1 MSTVRD
7 IQDQLRCGRQS
18 CTCTRGRVLH
28 CPVTAAHGHG
38 DANPSLSLKITG
50 DRILFSCKRGCEQ
63 EDVIAAL
70 VDRKLWP
77 PEQDSTPRNQQY
89 QRKRSHFV
97 REWAYVGPDG
107 PLAYHG
113 RFEYDDGSGKE
124 FLWRLP
130 DQRWGDR
137 GVGLGELSI
146 EELPLYN
153 LELLIEEPDEPVY
166 VVEGEKAADICVE
179 HGLIA
184 VALGGGASQKNFGRC
199 LEPLLSRTVIL
210 WPDNDDPGAALM
222 ARIAAI
228 LPRAKFLHPKGLP
241 PKGDAA
247 DFFAAERTVEEIRSL
262 TKDPEP
268 VVRFKT
274 EDAGVEVEVPVPT
287 GFVTFT
293 FSDVAVHGEAIDA
306 NLEVAPHAS
315 AIQSEEPYDGHI
327 VVRSLTAREA
337 FRRQL
342 DIMYGKEHLWT
353 GLLNK
358 ACRLLTQ
365 SFTNQVSAVDITE
378 IPLSYD
384 QLYRID
390 DVVPEGQLTTLF
402 GLGGGGKTQT
412 ALSMAACLLLGV
424 PWLGKPVL
432 RCESLLFVDYEA
444 DGPTVR
450 RRLQRIMDGFGE
462 AIAPGSFHYFAAGGI
477 PFPAQVRRIKREAQR
492 VGASVI
498 IVDSAAAACGG
509 EPERADSAL
518 GMLNAVKIIGLTCIL
533 IAHVRKP
540 EVGSEKSIQWKM
552 MPFGSAFWHNNTRGS
567 WYLEGTQQEGD
578 SETHVAMF
586 NRKMNDDATQRTLYY
601 NIHFMGRDGPIH
613 VDLEDRDIA
622 FRPRERPIDKLFGI
636 VRMMTA
642 GPATVTEI
650 WDFAKA
656 NDVTMS
662 ESSVRALLNEHTGGG
677 LNLFVNLGNARR
689 SLWSVRS
696 NLSDDYQPEYQEQNE
711 LAWGAE
717 EDAGVE

>member
-7 IQDQLRCGRQS
+7 IQDALQCGRQS
-18 CTCTRGRVLH
+18 CTCTKGRVLH

-50 DRILFSCKRGCEQ
+50 DRILFSCKRGCDQ

-70 VDRKLWP
+70 ADRKLWP
-77 PEQDSTPRNQQY
+77 PEQDNAPRNQQRV
-89 QRKRSHFV
+89 RKASHFV
-97 REWAYVGPDG
+97 REWSFCAPDG
-107 PLAYHG
+107 TAMAYHG
-113 RFEYDDGSGKE
+113 RFDYDDGSGKE

-146 EELPLYN
+146 SELPLYN
-153 LELLIEEPDEPVY
+153 LDLVLAEPGEVVY
-166 VVEGEKAADICVE
+166 LVEGEKAADVCVE

-184 VALGGGASQKNFGRC
+184 VALGGGAAQKDFGRS
-199 LEPLLSRTVIL
+199 LEPLSQRTVIL

-228 LPRAKFLHPKGLP
+228 LPRAKFLNP
-241 PKGDAA
+241 PNMPAKGDAD
-247 DFFAAERTVEEIRSL
+247 DFFQAGRTVEEIRER
-262 TKDPEP
+262 TEDPEP
-268 VVRFKT
+268 VVRAN
-274 EDAGVEVEVPVPT
+274 DDGGVVIEVPVPT
-287 GFVTFT
+287 GMVIFTFT
-293 FSDVAVHGEAIDA
+293 DPAVHGEAIDA
-306 NLEVAPHAS
+306 NLAVEPHCT
-315 AIQSEEPYDGHI
+315 AIPTQEPYDGHI

-337 FRRQL
+337 YRRQL
-342 DIMYGKEHLWT
+342 DLMYGKEHLWT

-365 SFTNQVSAVDITE
+365 SFVNQVSAVDITE
-378 IPLSYD
+378 VPLSYD
-384 QLYRID
+384 QLYRIA

-424 PWLGKPVL
+424 PWLGKAVI

-462 AIAPGSFHYFAAGGI
+462 AIEPGSFHYFAAGGI

-492 VGASVI
+492 VGATVI

-540 EVGSEKSIQWKM
+540 ETGSEKGIQWKM

-567 WYLEGTQQEGD
+567 WYLEGSQQEGD

-586 NRKMNDDATQRTLYY
+586 NRKMNDDAIQRTLYY

-622 FRPRERPIDKLFGI
+622 FRPRERPVDKLFENM
-636 VRMMTA
+636 RMMTT

-650 WDFAKA
+650 WDFLK
-656 NDVTMS
+656 VMGITMS

-677 LNLFVNLGNARR
+677 LNLFVNLGNPRR
-689 SLWSVRS
+689 GMWSVRA

-711 LAWGAE
+711 LAWGADD
-717 EDAGVE
+717 DAAVE